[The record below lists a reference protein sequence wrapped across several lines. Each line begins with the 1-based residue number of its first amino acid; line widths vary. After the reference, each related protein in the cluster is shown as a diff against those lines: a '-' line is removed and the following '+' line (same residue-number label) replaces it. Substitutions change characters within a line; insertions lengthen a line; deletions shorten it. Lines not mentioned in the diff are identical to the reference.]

1 MARRSIERYTESKG
15 HRIVTESVMDEAR
28 TVFGM

>member
-1 MARRSIERYTESKG
+1 MARRSIERYAEGKG
-15 HRIVTESVMDEAR
+15 YHLVTESVMDEAR